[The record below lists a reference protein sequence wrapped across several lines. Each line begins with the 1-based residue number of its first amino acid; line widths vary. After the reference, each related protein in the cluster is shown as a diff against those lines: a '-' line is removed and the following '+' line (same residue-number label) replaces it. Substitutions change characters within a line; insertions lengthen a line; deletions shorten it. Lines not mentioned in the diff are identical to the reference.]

1 VKTEDEAPLPPRT
14 GLMRHVYE
22 TVDSLGGA
30 NLDQIKQYLP
40 AALLNGETMPTGKQL
55 QAVMLN
61 SVYHGYLRRMPD
73 RDGVKYWRVAD
84 TEYYQTV
91 HGRRLSMSRKSKRR
105 TKARKQYRASH
116 PKPTTQNSTT
126 NVIKANSVLWA
137 MDVAIKVLSAEER
150 VIHNKIDRLRKMR
163 TKLVD
168 IGI

>member
-1 VKTEDEAPLPPRT
+1 MKTEDEAPLPPRT

-73 RDGVKYWRVAD
+73 RDGVQYWQIASANF
-84 TEYYQTV
+84 YQRQ
-91 HGRRLSMSRKSKRR
+91 HGQRIAQQAKSRRKA
-105 TKARKQYRASH
+105 KARMKYRATH
-116 PKPTTQNSTT
+116 PKQTLPSITT
-126 NVIKANSVLWA
+126 NVTKANGVLWA
-137 MDVAIKVLSAEER
+137 MDTAIKVLSAEER